1 MKFPPLLLPIILLA
15 ACQSTAPAAPNAKS
29 SLQPPQSAAPQYT
42 ERTLIV
48 FYDPET
54 GSGPLLQ
61 AVKDYG
67 AQIGYQYKN
76 LNGISILLAQGQD
89 IDAAHVAEPPPRGVD
104 VLPFGKE
111 DAVAV
116 QGCVLI
122 GDLLAV
128 IFHGLQPAA
137 AD

>member
-1 MKFPPLLLPIILLA
+1 MKLPLLLLPIILLA
-15 ACQSTAPAAPNAKS
+15 ACQSTAPAASVAKS

-42 ERTLIV
+42 ESTLIV

-54 GSGPLLQ
+54 GSEPLLQ

-89 IDAAHVAEPPPRGVD
+89 IEAAQRHFRNVRGVLSVSLD
-104 VLPFGKE
+104 RIMHL
-111 DAVAV
+111 
-116 QGCVLI
+116 
-122 GDLLAV
+122 
-128 IFHGLQPAA
+128 H
-137 AD
+137 

>member
-1 MKFPPLLLPIILLA
+1 MKLPSLLLPIVLLA
-15 ACQSTAPAAPNAKS
+15 ACQSSTPAMSAAKS

-76 LNGISILLAQGQD
+76 LNGISILLAQEQD
-89 IDAAHVAEPPPRGVD
+89 IEAAQQHFRNVRGVLSVSRD
-104 VLPFGKE
+104 RIMHL
-111 DAVAV
+111 
-116 QGCVLI
+116 
-122 GDLLAV
+122 
-128 IFHGLQPAA
+128 H
-137 AD
+137 

>member
-15 ACQSTAPAAPNAKS
+15 ACQSTAPVAPAAQS
-29 SLQPPQSAAPQYT
+29 SLQPPQSTAPQYT

-67 AQIGYQYKN
+67 AEVGYQYKN
-76 LNGISILLAQGQD
+76 LNGIAIRPSSKTKI
-89 IDAAHVAEPPPRGVD
+89 
-104 VLPFGKE
+104 E
-111 DAVAV
+111 DAIAYFKKIN
-116 QGCVLI
+116 GVLSVEQ
-122 GDLLAV
+122 DRLLK
-128 IFHGLQPAA
+128 LQ
-137 AD
+137 

>member
-1 MKFPPLLLPIILLA
+1 MRTIRHTAVMTAVLLLA
-15 ACQSTAPAAPNAKS
+15 ACQSTAPVAPDAKS

-54 GSGPLLQ
+54 GSRPLLQ

-89 IDAAHVAEPPPRGVD
+89 IEAAQRHFRNVRGVLSVSRD
-104 VLPFGKE
+104 RIMHL
-111 DAVAV
+111 
-116 QGCVLI
+116 
-122 GDLLAV
+122 
-128 IFHGLQPAA
+128 H
-137 AD
+137 